1 MNIIDLAA
9 VLNRGHYGYEEALNE
24 LTSIESKTAFAVEKV
39 KLEQSV
45 FAVPDA
51 EIQNLAAQF
60 AHPDTR
66 KEALKALGSFGYQP
80 GIQWAGT
87 SISIQMGNVFADED
101 KDGATFVVTVPEY
114 WSCDLWGSD
123 RDLGEDG
130 YEYSHWISSTL
141 PSIGADTRGQT
152 PTKYVLLSNMLSGT
166 LYWGGNVIDLYR
178 GEVSV
183 ELEHNELAGLINA

>member
-1 MNIIDLAA
+1 MNIIDLAS
-9 VLNRGHYGYEEALNE
+9 VLNRGQYGYEEALSE

-51 EIQNLAAQF
+51 EVQNLAAKF

-66 KEALKALGSFGYQP
+66 GEALKALGSFGYQP

-87 SISIQMGNVFADED
+87 SISIQMANVFADED

-130 YEYSHWISSTL
+130 YEYSHWVSSTL
-141 PSIGADTRGQT
+141 PSIDADTRGQT
-152 PTKYVLLSNMLSGT
+152 PTKHVLLSNMLSGT

-183 ELEHNELAGLINA
+183 ELEHNALAGLINA

>member
-1 MNIIDLAA
+1 MNIIDLAS
-9 VLNRGHYGYEEALNE
+9 VLNRGQYGYEEALSE

-51 EIQNLAAQF
+51 EVQNLAAKF
-60 AHPDTR
+60 AHPCTR
-66 KEALKALGSFGYQP
+66 GEALKALGSFGYQP

-87 SISIQMGNVFADED
+87 SISIQMANVFADED

-130 YEYSHWISSTL
+130 YEYSHWVSSTL
-141 PSIGADTRGQT
+141 PSIDADTRGQT
-152 PTKYVLLSNMLSGT
+152 PTKHVLLSNMLSGT

-183 ELEHNELAGLINA
+183 ELEHNALAGLINA

>member
-1 MNIIDLAA
+1 MNIIDLAS

-24 LTSIESKTAFAVEKV
+24 LTSIDSKTAFAVEKV
-39 KLEQSV
+39 KLEQKV

-51 EIQNLAAQF
+51 EIQNLAAKF

-66 KEALKALGSFGYQP
+66 AKALKALGGFGYQP

-87 SISIQMGNVFADED
+87 SISIQMANVFADED

-123 RDLGEDG
+123 RDLGEYG
-130 YEYSHWISSTL
+130 YEYSHWVYSTL
-141 PSIGADTRGQT
+141 PSIDADTHGQT
-152 PTKYVLLSNMLSGT
+152 PTKHVLLSNMLSGT

-183 ELEHNELAGLINA
+183 ELEHNALAGLIKA